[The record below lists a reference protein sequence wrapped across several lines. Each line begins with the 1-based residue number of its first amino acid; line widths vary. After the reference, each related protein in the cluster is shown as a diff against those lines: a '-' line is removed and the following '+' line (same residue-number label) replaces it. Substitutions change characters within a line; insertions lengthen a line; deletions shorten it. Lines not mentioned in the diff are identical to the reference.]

1 MIYYFFGKDS
11 FLTKLAADKKSSE
24 LRAQGYKK
32 VILESIEDLKEITKS
47 GSLFSEKKCF
57 VFITEKLKEAD
68 KKSFKEIIFPDSG
81 DIFIFV
87 EKSATPSLLFGR
99 TRVEKIKTGELDEK
113 WLKTQAKELG
123 IEIDKALI
131 NYFLNQNPSTS
142 LRAGS
147 WDAGYFY
154 FELLKLSLYKPGAKL
169 SLVNYMEVSQGKE
182 ELNYF
187 DWIKAVLEKNTAKAL
202 KFAPSEIGEA
212 LMRLKSLINIFE
224 LLLVVE
230 DQSFRVNPSTSL
242 RTAQKEFLSRNNPYW
257 VRNLCQWAS
266 KMSYQKKLESLE
278 ELLDFEVKIKTGR
291 LSSVE
296 ALKLFII

>member
-1 MIYYFFGKDS
+1 MIYYFYGKDK
-11 FLTKLAADKKSSE
+11 FLTKFEADKKIRE
-24 LRAQGYKK
+24 FTDQGLKK
-32 VILESIEDLKEITKS
+32 IILESIEDLKQAVKS
-47 GSLFSEKKCF
+47 NSLFSEKKVFVFVTEKLNEAGKKEFQKLKFPDDQTF
-57 VFITEKLKEAD
+57 VFI
-68 KKSFKEIIFPDSG
+68 
-81 DIFIFV
+81 
-87 EKSATPSLLFGR
+87 EKSIAPSLLFGKQK
-99 TRVEKIKTGELDEK
+99 TQKIKTGEVDEK
-113 WLKTQAKELG
+113 WLKNQAKEFG
-123 IEIDKALI
+123 VEIDKTLTS
-131 NYFLNQNPSTS
+131 YLLNQNPSTS
-142 LRAGS
+142 LGAGS

-169 SLVNYMEVSQGKE
+169 SLVDYMEVSQGKE

-278 ELLDFEVKIKTGR
+278 ELLDFEVKVKTGR

-296 ALKLFII
+296 VLKLFII